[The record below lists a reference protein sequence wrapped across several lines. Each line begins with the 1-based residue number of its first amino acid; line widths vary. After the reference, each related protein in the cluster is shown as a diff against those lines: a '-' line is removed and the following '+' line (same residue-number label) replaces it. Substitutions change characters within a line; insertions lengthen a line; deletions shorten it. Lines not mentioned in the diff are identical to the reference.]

1 MADHPFYRLAP
12 FIQEY
17 IYRQKWEALRPVQV
31 DAIAA
36 ILDTSNH
43 VLIQSGTASGKTEA
57 ALLPVITR
65 LYEDPPAT
73 IGAMY
78 IGPLKAL
85 INDQFE
91 RLTGLLA
98 ETDIPVQSWHG
109 DVSQAKKARFLRRA
123 RGILQI
129 TPESLEAM
137 LINRH
142 HELGRLFADLRF
154 VIIDEIHAFID
165 SDRGRQVICQLER
178 LAGVQSTPARRIGLS
193 ATLGEP
199 EIAMAWLAGHTGRPV
214 VPIKGTGDSNIQ
226 LGLEYFLL
234 PDPDREV
241 PEPKG
246 KKKAGEV
253 SKAPSDPELDIA
265 RLLEQTT
272 VFYEHLHRMT
282 QRVSKT
288 LIFAN
293 SRGSTEEIVAN
304 LRQLSEQDR
313 LPSFYY
319 VHHGSISAAL
329 RESAE
334 AAMRDSEQKACVA
347 ATLTLELGIDIGQL
361 DQVLQVNSTY
371 SVSSFVQ
378 RLGRSGRRGGPSR
391 LFFYCTETNENPKH
405 LGEQLPWGLLQ
416 AVAVVQLYLEQKWIE
431 PPSIPALPFSLL
443 YHQTMST
450 LSAHTELLPPRL
462 AQRVLSLSPF
472 KEVTQDHYRLLLRHL
487 LEIKHLEQTETNGL
501 IIGLEA
507 EKMVNNY
514 RFYATF
520 EDEITYRVR
529 HQSREIGTIQ
539 TAPEVGS
546 TIGLAGYAWQVL
558 EVNSEQRAVEVTAAK
573 GKVKTLWSGGGGQI
587 HTRIVQKIRDILL
600 TETEYPYLHR
610 RAKRRL
616 EIARKNVRSWG
627 LSGSSILP
635 VAPGRMLV
643 FPWCGTRPFATQL
656 RLLAHQGI
664 GVKDSLAPFYYEI
677 FFKEGASS
685 SLTAAL
691 RKVIEAAP
699 SPADLVREVDRSEL
713 FRHKFDRF
721 IPDQL
726 LREAYA
732 RDYIDLD
739 GSISSLEQIV
749 S

>member
-1 MADHPFYRLAP
+1 
-12 FIQEY
+12 
-17 IYRQKWEALRPVQV
+17 
-31 DAIAA
+31 
-36 ILDTSNH
+36 
-43 VLIQSGTASGKTEA
+43 
-57 ALLPVITR
+57 
-65 LYEDPPAT
+65 
-73 IGAMY
+73 
-78 IGPLKAL
+78 
-85 INDQFE
+85 
-91 RLTGLLA
+91 
-98 ETDIPVQSWHG
+98 
-109 DVSQAKKARFLRRA
+109 
-123 RGILQI
+123 
-129 TPESLEAM
+129 
-137 LINRH
+137 
-142 HELGRLFADLRF
+142 
-154 VIIDEIHAFID
+154 
-165 SDRGRQVICQLER
+165 
-178 LAGVQSTPARRIGLS
+178 
-193 ATLGEP
+193 
-199 EIAMAWLAGHTGRPV
+199 
-214 VPIKGTGDSNIQ
+214 
-226 LGLEYFLL
+226 
-234 PDPDREV
+234 
-241 PEPKG
+241 
-246 KKKAGEV
+246 
-253 SKAPSDPELDIA
+253 
-265 RLLEQTT
+265 
-272 VFYEHLHRMT
+272 
-282 QRVSKT
+282 
-288 LIFAN
+288 
-293 SRGSTEEIVAN
+293 
-304 LRQLSEQDR
+304 
-313 LPSFYY
+313 
-319 VHHGSISAAL
+319 
-329 RESAE
+329 
-334 AAMRDSEQKACVA
+334 
-347 ATLTLELGIDIGQL
+347 
-361 DQVLQVNSTY
+361 
-371 SVSSFVQ
+371 
-378 RLGRSGRRGGPSR
+378 
-391 LFFYCTETNENPKH
+391 TNENPKH